1 MKKLNEKELKSVNGG
16 ASKNK
21 TSKPASASQ
30 NVYSR
35 KPPKIVVS
43 KKEEPKKV
51 VQKKVVPKKV
61 VPKPSK
67 TVADTVG
74 NKRQTK

>member
-21 TSKPASASQ
+21 KNKTSKPASASQ
-30 NVYSR
+30 NVYSP
-35 KPPKIVVS
+35 KPP
-43 KKEEPKKV
+43 
-51 VQKKVVPKKV
+51 KKVVPKKII
-61 VPKPSK
+61 KPSK
-67 TVADTVG
+67 TVVDKAG

>member
-30 NVYSR
+30 NVYSP
-35 KPPKIVVS
+35 KPP
-43 KKEEPKKV
+43 
-51 VQKKVVPKKV
+51 KKVVPKKII
-61 VPKPSK
+61 KPSK
-67 TVADTVG
+67 TVVDKAG